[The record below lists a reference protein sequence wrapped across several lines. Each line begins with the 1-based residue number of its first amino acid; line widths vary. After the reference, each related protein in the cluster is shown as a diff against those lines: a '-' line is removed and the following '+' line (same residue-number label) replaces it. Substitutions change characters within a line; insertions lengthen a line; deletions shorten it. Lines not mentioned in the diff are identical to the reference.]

1 MERVTRLLVF
11 YKEYFTLLL
20 AIVLSTVLLFSS
32 ESRQAS
38 RLQAGLVDLAGS
50 VQRHF
55 AWTGQI
61 FTALDENRDLR
72 EQNIKLTLENSLLK
86 RSYIENRLL
95 REKLGFKERQ
105 PYEFLASA
113 VVSWGLYQFTKVIQ
127 IDVGEE
133 EGVRKNL
140 PVLTNDG
147 LVGKVLIPGKH
158 FSLVQVLGDV
168 NFSVSAKVRRTQAS
182 GILSRGEGFSW
193 KLENIVKSFSVLVGD
208 TISTSGMSSVY
219 PPDLPVGV
227 VTGVSDKEPG
237 MFKDIEVKPFVDFT
251 RLQDV
256 FVILN
261 PPEEE
266 FHLVQE
272 TKQEKEKDVR

>member
-20 AIVLSTVLLFSS
+20 TVVLSTVLLLSS

-38 RLQAGLVDLAGS
+38 RLQSAFVDLIGA
-50 VQRHF
+50 VQKQF

-61 FTALDENRDLR
+61 FTALDENHELR

-86 RSYIENRLL
+86 RSYIENRIL

-105 PYEFLASA
+105 PHQFIAA
-113 VVSWGLYQFTKVIQ
+113 TVVSWGLYQFTKVIQ
-127 IDVGEE
+127 IDVGSA
-133 EGVRKNL
+133 EGIKKNL
-140 PVLTNDG
+140 PVLTNNG
-147 LVGKVLIPGKH
+147 LVGKILVAGNQ

-168 NFSVSAKVRRTQAS
+168 NFSVSAKVQRTQAS
-182 GILSRGEGFSW
+182 GILSWGAGFSW
-193 KLENIVKSFSVLVGD
+193 KLENIVKSFSVIVGD

-219 PPDLPVGV
+219 PPDLPVGI
-227 VTGVSDKEPG
+227 VTSVSDTEPG
-237 MFKDIEVKPFVDFT
+237 MFKSIEVKPFVDFT

-266 FHLVQE
+266 FDLVE
-272 TKQEKEKDVR
+272 EVKQEKKKNVR